1 MRTSKA
7 LGSTVRGERTSA
19 AFAALR
25 EAYAAIALIS
35 ELTPR
40 MLIARFML

>member
-1 MRTSKA
+1 LPTHDECVPS
-7 LGSTVRGERTSA
+7 

-25 EAYAAIALIS
+25 TAYAAIALING
-35 ELTPR
+35 LTPR